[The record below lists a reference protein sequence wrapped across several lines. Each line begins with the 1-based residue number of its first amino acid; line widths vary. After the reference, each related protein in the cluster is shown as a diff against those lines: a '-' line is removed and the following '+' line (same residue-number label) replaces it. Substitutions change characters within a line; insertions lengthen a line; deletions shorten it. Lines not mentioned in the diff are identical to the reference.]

1 MLLIAIVRVILSL
14 SLSLSPSL
22 SQDLYTRPDLCVS
35 GTETLGGRVRERLR
49 SEPLDPVFHFM
60 QFEDADERFQDVSL
74 VCSVDN
80 FIDGLNER
88 LATLVHHIE
97 HCISLHGKDTVLAVP

>member
-1 MLLIAIVRVILSL
+1 M
-14 SLSLSPSL
+14 
-22 SQDLYTRPDLCVS
+22 S